1 MKSLPWSCLCV
12 NSESIAI
19 FVSTD
24 QWKSRWQ
31 GTHSVLL
38 YGILDFKIKAFRCVY
53 ISYFSHLVSQCTFL
67 NLGIHFYFKTNK
79 WKNNQCPEEKNMSFS
94 PLFLKKK
101 NAVLPP
107 VCSCSCIFRHF
118 KMIYWACFLIAA
130 VFLQFLLWNLKVITT
145 P

>member
-12 NSESIAI
+12 NSESIARKV

-31 GTHSVLL
+31 GTRSALL
-38 YGILDFKIKAFRCVY
+38 YGTLDFKIIALQMRLYQLLF
-53 ISYFSHLVSQCTFL
+53 HLVSECTFL

-79 WKNNQCPEEKNMSFS
+79 WKNNQYPEEKNMSFP

-107 VCSCSCIFRHF
+107 ACSCSCIFRNF
-118 KMIYWACFLIAA
+118 KMIYSLSVLPHSSCFPAISL
-130 VFLQFLLWNLKVITT
+130 VKS
-145 P
+145 